1 MIIVN
6 GVMEY
11 CMQNAGSK
19 SEGKMA
25 LLKCDDGKEYFLYRS
40 GEHPVN
46 DVFFTPFD
54 GKRIEVEGKAEERT
68 GYFCVTSIR
77 EEIIDQESEK
87 Q

>member
-11 CMQNAGSK
+11 CMQNTGSK

-46 DVFFTPFD
+46 DVFFIHLLVLLLIYYNFQYNMD
-54 GKRIEVEGKAEERT
+54 IRI
-68 GYFCVTSIR
+68 FLIL
-77 EEIIDQESEK
+77 
-87 Q
+87 

>member
-11 CMQNAGSK
+11 CLQNTGSK
-19 SEGKMA
+19 SEGNMA

-46 DVFFTPFD
+46 DTFFAPFD
-54 GKRIEVEGKAEERT
+54 GKSIEVEGKAEERT
-68 GYFCVTSIR
+68 GYFCVTAIR
-77 EEIIDQESEK
+77 EKIENQETEK